1 MPPSGSYILKGLK
14 IHSGQLLKI
23 VFDSLTEDFS
33 SAMVWGMG
41 EQMGEVGR
49 RGEDASWGLGGVFSI
64 VPQSNQQESRTVRQL
79 WGRVEAL
86 GEVSCRAQVGNIRPI
101 AALRRANVSQEGR
114 MPSPQNL

>member
-1 MPPSGSYILKGLK
+1 MPPSGSYIVKGLK

-33 SAMVWGMG
+33 SAVVWGMG

-49 RGEDASWGLGGVFSI
+49 RGEDASWGLGGVFSL